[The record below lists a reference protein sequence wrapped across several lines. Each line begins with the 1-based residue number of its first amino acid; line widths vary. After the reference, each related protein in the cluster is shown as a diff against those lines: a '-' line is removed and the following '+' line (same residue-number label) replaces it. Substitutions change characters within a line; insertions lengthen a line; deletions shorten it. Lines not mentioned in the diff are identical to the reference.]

1 MKLPVLLLTPRS
13 AAPAPAA
20 HQGSVPRQPR
30 RPSARPSLALRYAKV
45 AHRNSTPEQQLL
57 LRPAP
62 AARDR
67 YSTPSRPRALDASL
81 FGSACQLLGNELVSP
96 NSCAKPRLDRIQ
108 VRLNFD
114 NL

>member
-13 AAPAPAA
+13 APAPAA
-20 HQGSVPRQPR
+20 HQGVPRQPR

-45 AHRNSTPEQQLL
+45 AHRNSTPEQQQLL

-62 AARDR
+62 AVRDR